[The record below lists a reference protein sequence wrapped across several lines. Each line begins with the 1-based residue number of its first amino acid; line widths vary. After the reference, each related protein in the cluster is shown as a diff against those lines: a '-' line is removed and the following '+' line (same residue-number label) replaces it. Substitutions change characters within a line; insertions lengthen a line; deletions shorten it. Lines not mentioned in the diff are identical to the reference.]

1 MSSNKNVDIKLN
13 ACFWNNLHQVHSKP
27 KYFKS
32 NKCNNILHIPVPTD
46 AILGVETVDVV
57 LGRIIDALLLPVMLT
72 DVLTTGTVI
81 DFCRTLG
88 DDWPEDTSIT

>member
-1 MSSNKNVDIKLN
+1 MSSNKNVNIKFSV
-13 ACFWNNLHQVHSKP
+13 CFWNNLHQVYSKP
-27 KYFKS
+27 

-57 LGRIIDALLLPVMLT
+57 LGRIIDALLLPVMLA

-88 DDWPEDTSIT
+88 DDWPEDTSITYK

>member
-1 MSSNKNVDIKLN
+1 MPI
-13 ACFWNNLHQVHSKP
+13 
-27 KYFKS
+27 
-32 NKCNNILHIPVPTD
+32 D

-57 LGRIIDALLLPVMLT
+57 LGRIIDALLFPVILT

-88 DDWPEDTSIT
+88 DD